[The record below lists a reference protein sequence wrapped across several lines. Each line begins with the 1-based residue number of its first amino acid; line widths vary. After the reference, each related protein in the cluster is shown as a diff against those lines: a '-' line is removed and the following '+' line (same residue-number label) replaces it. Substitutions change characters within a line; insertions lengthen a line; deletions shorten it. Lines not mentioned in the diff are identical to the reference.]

1 MLDLSNYDPNSVSN
15 PNNNIFGLPTN
26 AIWSFGLDKLR
37 KSTKYQEAIAY
48 DMGKKGYKM
57 RKSRGEKL
65 NAGCG
70 MLDAVIKR

>member
-1 MLDLSNYDPNSVSN
+1 LNKELLPL
-15 PNNNIFGLPTN
+15 FGLPTN

-57 RKSRGEKL
+57 RKSAEEKL
-65 NAGCG
+65 NA
-70 MLDAVIKR
+70 